1 MSTSQFAVY
10 QLKKKPELR
19 NLLFRTYEELAKD
32 QIPVQ
37 MENYEQVY
45 LGTMKPGET
54 PEQIK
59 KELEKKQPHNYK
71 GHAVSTSDVLILND
85 KGVMTIY
92 YVNKDTFI
100 EISDFMKGTSSEGG
114 GLAKDTV
121 GYEIA
126 GKDGTWEVIDYLLV
140 EGKNYFLMEH
150 EQYGKDVAY
159 VVLDQKGNVIVDST
173 YNGFDD
179 VVKQKILDSLHPPVQ
194 EQAED
199 YKPKLDNWQKY
210 MENGEYLRS
219 AEITE
224 EANYNMIDGLKNNA
238 APKDKKNR
246 PKESVLAKLNEKKEE
261 IARQSTREISK
272 RLYCSPSSIIRLCQK
287 LGFTGF
293 EEFKEMYVE
302 ELHYLNS
309 NFSDINPSIPFMTED
324 NIQTISN
331 KMCSLYHEIID
342 DTHSLLDHDMLRKSL
357 NLLKNNKNIYIISS
371 GSQNDLALTFRD
383 KMARIGKHVN
393 IYQHIDEP
401 YYEACYLNKG
411 DACFILI
418 SYTGETQNCIRMA
431 NKLNERNIDFIT
443 ITSFGT
449 NTLSSLS
456 RCVLHVSTREKI
468 RNNLG
473 TFSMNL
479 STLYLLDLLYSMYFS
494 LNYKENKKKKIKIA
508 DEYENFTS
516 SLIRDTSNDLIK

>member
-1 MSTSQFAVY
+1 MSRSQFAVY

-19 NLLFRTYEELAKD
+19 NLFFRTYEELAQD

-37 MENYEQVY
+37 VANYEQVY

-59 KELEKKQPHNYK
+59 KDLEKKQPHNYK

-85 KGVMTIY
+85 NGVTTTY

-100 EISDFMKGTSSEGG
+100 ELPDFMKVTSSES
-114 GLAKDTV
+114 
-121 GYEIA
+121 GYEIE

-159 VVLDQKGNVIVDST
+159 VVLDQNGSVLVDST

-194 EQAED
+194 EQTEG

-246 PKESVLAKLNEKKEE
+246 QKESVLAKLNEKKEE
-261 IARQSTREISK
+261 VARRSG
-272 RLYCSPSSIIRLCQK
+272 QK
-287 LGFTGF
+287 AMQQVMG
-293 EEFKEMYVE
+293 
-302 ELHYLNS
+302 
-309 NFSDINPSIPFMTED
+309 TE
-324 NIQTISN
+324 
-331 KMCSLYHEIID
+331 
-342 DTHSLLDHDMLRKSL
+342 
-357 NLLKNNKNIYIISS
+357 
-371 GSQNDLALTFRD
+371 A
-383 KMARIGKHVN
+383 
-393 IYQHIDEP
+393 
-401 YYEACYLNKG
+401 
-411 DACFILI
+411 
-418 SYTGETQNCIRMA
+418 
-431 NKLNERNIDFIT
+431 ERT
-443 ITSFGT
+443 
-449 NTLSSLS
+449 
-456 RCVLHVSTREKI
+456 
-468 RNNLG
+468 
-473 TFSMNL
+473 
-479 STLYLLDLLYSMYFS
+479 
-494 LNYKENKKKKIKIA
+494 KK
-508 DEYENFTS
+508 
-516 SLIRDTSNDLIK
+516 

>member
-32 QIPVQ
+32 QIHVKI
-37 MENYEQVY
+37 ENYEQVY
-45 LGTMKPGET
+45 LVTMKPGDT

-59 KELEKKQPHNYK
+59 KELGKKQPHNYK

-85 KGVMTIY
+85 KGVMSTY

-100 EISDFMKGTSSEGG
+100 EFSDFMKVTSSEGG
-114 GLAKDTV
+114 GLTKDTV

-159 VVLDQKGNVIVDST
+159 VVLDQKGNVLVDGT

-179 VVKQKILDSLHPPVQ
+179 VVKQKILDSLYPPVQ
-194 EQAED
+194 EQAEG

-261 IARQSTREISK
+261 IARRSGQKDMQQVMEEDIVRKK
-272 RLYCSPSSIIRLCQK
+272 RLVLLLMDLNYR
-287 LGFTGF
+287 F
-293 EEFKEMYVE
+293 EV
-302 ELHYLNS
+302 
-309 NFSDINPSIPFMTED
+309 
-324 NIQTISN
+324 
-331 KMCSLYHEIID
+331 
-342 DTHSLLDHDMLRKSL
+342 
-357 NLLKNNKNIYIISS
+357 
-371 GSQNDLALTFRD
+371 
-383 KMARIGKHVN
+383 
-393 IYQHIDEP
+393 
-401 YYEACYLNKG
+401 
-411 DACFILI
+411 
-418 SYTGETQNCIRMA
+418 
-431 NKLNERNIDFIT
+431 
-443 ITSFGT
+443 
-449 NTLSSLS
+449 
-456 RCVLHVSTREKI
+456 
-468 RNNLG
+468 
-473 TFSMNL
+473 
-479 STLYLLDLLYSMYFS
+479 LYLG
-494 LNYKENKKKKIKIA
+494 
-508 DEYENFTS
+508 
-516 SLIRDTSNDLIK
+516 

>member
-1 MSTSQFAVY
+1 MSASQFAVY

-45 LGTMKPGET
+45 LGTMKLGET

-85 KGVMTIY
+85 EGVMTTY

-100 EISDFMKGTSSEGG
+100 EISDFMKVISSESG
-114 GLAKDTV
+114 GLTKDTV
-121 GYEIA
+121 GYEIE
-126 GKDGTWEVIDYLLV
+126 GKDGTWEVIDYLLI

-159 VVLDQKGNVIVDST
+159 VVLDQNGNVLVDGT

-194 EQAED
+194 EQTED
-199 YKPKLDNWQKY
+199 YKLKLDNWQKY

-246 PKESVLAKLNEKKEE
+246 QKESVLTKLNEKKEE
-261 IARQSTREISK
+261 VARRSGQKTMREVMGQDIEHSK
-272 RLYCSPSSIIRLCQK
+272 K
-287 LGFTGF
+287 
-293 EEFKEMYVE
+293 
-302 ELHYLNS
+302 
-309 NFSDINPSIPFMTED
+309 
-324 NIQTISN
+324 
-331 KMCSLYHEIID
+331 
-342 DTHSLLDHDMLRKSL
+342 
-357 NLLKNNKNIYIISS
+357 
-371 GSQNDLALTFRD
+371 
-383 KMARIGKHVN
+383 
-393 IYQHIDEP
+393 
-401 YYEACYLNKG
+401 
-411 DACFILI
+411 
-418 SYTGETQNCIRMA
+418 
-431 NKLNERNIDFIT
+431 
-443 ITSFGT
+443 
-449 NTLSSLS
+449 
-456 RCVLHVSTREKI
+456 
-468 RNNLG
+468 
-473 TFSMNL
+473 
-479 STLYLLDLLYSMYFS
+479 
-494 LNYKENKKKKIKIA
+494 
-508 DEYENFTS
+508 
-516 SLIRDTSNDLIK
+516 